1 MVTKKNPKAD
11 PEKVLHIYTRVSSMA
26 QANEGTSLTTQHQL
40 GVKKAKQ
47 LGFIPNHWDEGG
59 KSSHHEDING
69 RPVLLKLYEAMK
81 RGEVKHL
88 WVYDQSRLSRNDQ
101 VASIFRYECNK
112 QGVTLYTKDGQFN
125 LANPQDKLMKV
136 ILDGM
141 GEFENSIRAERTRL
155 GKLNRVREGFGLVD
169 HHPSVT
175 RSRIRN

>member
-1 MVTKKNPKAD
+1 MNQLAKQSEKKLKG
-11 PEKVLHIYTRVSSMA
+11 EKVEDPSKTLHIYSRVSSLA
-26 QANEGTSLTTQHQL
+26 QANEGTSLDTQQQL

-47 LGFIPNHWDEGG
+47 LKFGSRLWDEGG

-112 QGVTLYTKDGQFN
+112 QGVTLVLLRSSSSVLDVAEVRRYHDLELLRSDAKIGQVV
-125 LANPQDKLMKV
+125 LQEKTA
-136 ILDGM
+136 
-141 GEFENSIRAERTRL
+141 
-155 GKLNRVREGFGLVD
+155 
-169 HHPSVT
+169 
-175 RSRIRN
+175 